1 MKTPIAPIA
10 AAYFGDD
17 LDEASG
23 NGRDV
28 LHAAENRVEAFG
40 GLPQAVFDLPCR
52 LFELSRAA
60 VEYVDELL
68 DVGIV
73 LAVHDGFGDVLHG
86 QHEIV
91 AVLVRHLVLRTVAV
105 HALVAFFRVQERN
118 CGLHVVLEDP
128 ERHIAAGGLEKLLC
142 LGDLGLERLHDVLR
156 NHHPPVADLDAVL
169 ADVRERRLHRGDVAL
184 QRVEVRLADGG
195 RRIVP
200 ERVDPLRE
208 RTQLRGDV
216 LVDRRERFRRA
227 VHRER
232 LARHE
237 VVHLGLEDG
246 SDVGIGVLAVC
257 REIDGEVLHLPGQMV
272 DFHRTAVADHGELVH
287 PVYQVFADALVLRVR
302 AAHLRL
308 VPDDRIHDLADLP
321 EQGGEVL
328 LRLDGRG
335 DCLARRRLEVVLFV
349 RADGGGKL
357 SAAELVEGLERLRG
371 SVGRLCEKLERV
383 LVEKTLVHKRLERM
397 LHLLAVKALRRGH
410 GGLHQKDV
418 QLRDHLSDGL
428 LAVVHRRVCA
438 LLLNLRRLD
447 SLRLRGI
454 DAAKEV
460 VHRHVVDV
468 YARKWHG
475 NISFL
480 LSSCCLH
487 AARQKVTA
495 K

>member
-1 MKTPIAPIA
+1 MSFATTIRPSPTWTPFFRMSASA
-10 AAYFGDD
+10 AFIVAMSLFSALNSASPMVDD
-17 LDEASG
+17 GLFRNASILSASG
-23 NGRDV
+23 RSFAV
-28 LHAAENRVEAFG
+28 TFSLTAASA
-40 GLPQAVFDLPCR
+40 
-52 LFELSRAA
+52 S
-60 VEYVDELL
+60 
-68 DVGIV
+68 
-73 LAVHDGFGDVLHG
+73 
-86 QHEIV
+86 
-91 AVLVRHLVLRTVAV
+91 
-105 HALVAFFRVQERN
+105 
-118 CGLHVVLEDP
+118 
-128 ERHIAAGGLEKLLC
+128 
-142 LGDLGLERLHDVLR
+142 
-156 NHHPPVADLDAVL
+156 
-169 ADVRERRLHRGDVAL
+169 
-184 QRVEVRLADGG
+184 
-195 RRIVP
+195 
-200 ERVDPLRE
+200 
-208 RTQLRGDV
+208 
-216 LVDRRERFRRA
+216 ERFRRA

-272 DFHRTAVADHGELVH
+272 DLHRTAVADHGELVH

-335 DCLARRRLEVVLFV
+335 DCLASRRLEVVLSV

-357 SAAELVEGLERLRG
+357 PAGELVEGLERLRG

-383 LVEKTLVHKRLERM
+383 LVEKPLVHKRLEGC
-397 LHLLAVKALRRGH
+397 LYLLAVKALGRGH
-410 GGLHQKDV
+410 CGLHQEYV

-428 LAVVHRRVCA
+428 LALVHRRVCA
-438 LLLNLRRLD
+438 LLLNLLRLG

-468 YARKWHG
+468 DVRNRHG
-475 NISFL
+475 NISFPF
-480 LSSCCLH
+480 SAPCIH
-487 AARQKVTA
+487 ATRQKVTA
-495 K
+495 KLSEDRPLRRKDRFQGAR